1 MLFLNVF
8 RFDCL
13 CFYVS
18 VLVVL
23 LLSFGIFYAL
33 YQWPIGIGLLYWIVK
48 NVVNMLARRSNR
60 DGMHPAAFNQLY
72 EKITMESTKNC
83 DNNNLIVSNKD
94 EDQIICSVH
103 LFWLAA
109 SQFLKATYQNEK
121 CFYVSLLPFVYCW
134 NWLFGNSCFCLLTS
148 LLLYFFL
155 NNTHWKFKIWKRQ
168 LKSTPLSLFSL
179 SPSLFIKCLSVRFRY
194 TLWINVLALQ
204 KKFVLS
210 RPLN

>member
-1 MLFLNVF
+1 
-8 RFDCL
+8 
-13 CFYVS
+13 
-18 VLVVL
+18 
-23 LLSFGIFYAL
+23 
-33 YQWPIGIGLLYWIVK
+33 
-48 NVVNMLARRSNR
+48 MLARRSNR

-134 NWLFGNSCFCLLTS
+134 N
-148 LLLYFFL
+148 
-155 NNTHWKFKIWKRQ
+155 
-168 LKSTPLSLFSL
+168 
-179 SPSLFIKCLSVRFRY
+179 
-194 TLWINVLALQ
+194 
-204 KKFVLS
+204 
-210 RPLN
+210 